1 MKYYKVINNREGN
14 LSSAILPSYHE
25 GFTKYS
31 LEHWIGAPKKLAAA
45 GYHLSVFK
53 NQKTARLFLK
63 SLQIGDRRLYQCKVR
78 GVIRNLPPIRMTR
91 DTKFGIPFED
101 DMWPK
106 GTVMAKEVM
115 LIHEVQT
122 DAKREE

>member
-14 LSSAILPSYHE
+14 LSSAILPPCHE

-31 LEHWIGAPKKLAAA
+31 LEHWIGAPKNLALA
-45 GYHLSVFK
+45 GYHLFVFK
-53 NQKTARLFLK
+53 NQKTARIFLK

-78 GVIRNLPPIRMTR
+78 GVIRNLPPIKTTR
-91 DTKFGIPFED
+91 DNKFGISFEG
-101 DMWPK
+101 DMWPDD
-106 GTVMAKEVM
+106 TVMAREVM

-122 DAKREE
+122 NTKREE